1 MAVHKRTQLSRAAP
15 SRVHAPLAAAARP
28 PPATCVCGSRD
39 PRQKLEYGAGS
50 FHRHLLATFPQH
62 HRRQHPAAPRCPIS
76 SIRTDLRRGH
86 NIEPHLVRRSARR
99 LQPPLL
105 RQAPDHAQRTTPRH
119 KNRTPETLTSRAWCG
134 ASASACCCTGSVATR
149 ARADQTSAGLRAG
162 THSWCPTERGAG
174 CKATHRVAGAE
185 ADPLR
190 NLAVL
195 LHGLGQGLLDAD
207 CTRSSAQASVRAMP
221 TWGREGRVGMA
232 SRAAGGA
239 RQHQPAARVGT
250 RSAAERRQ
258 HPILAVRASSGA
270 ASRGN
275 ASDAQGARARRRRNA
290 QVLWLGILACYASS
304 ASGRTEP
311 AEAKSREEASRFRV
325 KSLQGQ
331 SDRSRPSC
339 VVDL

>member
-239 RQHQPAARVGT
+239 RQPQPAARVGK
-250 RSAAERRQ
+250 RSAAERE
-258 HPILAVRASSGA
+258 HTPYPG
-270 ASRGN
+270 
-275 ASDAQGARARRRRNA
+275 GARELGRGKQRQCERCTGCACAAAAKRTGLVARHLGLLQRRQQADERSTQPKRRA
-290 QVLWLGILACYASS
+290 
-304 ASGRTEP
+304 
-311 AEAKSREEASRFRV
+311 AKKPLDSE
-325 KSLQGQ
+325 
-331 SDRSRPSC
+331 
-339 VVDL
+339 